1 MHQKRLYG
9 TATIGTKGQIVI
21 PAKAREELGLETGQE
36 LFVVGTGETKV
47 LVLLPSES
55 IEGFIQHLNLQI
67 EQFDSLKKS
76 AKKSTEAKSQ
86 NNK

>member
-21 PAKAREELGLETGQE
+21 PAKAREELGLETGEE
-36 LFVVGTGETKV
+36 LFVIGGGDKKV

-55 IEGFIQHLNLQI
+55 IEEFIQHLNLQI
-67 EQFDSLKKS
+67 EQFDSLKKG
-76 AKKSTEAKSQ
+76 AKKPAEAK
-86 NNK
+86 

>member
-1 MHQKRLYG
+1 MHQKKLYG

-21 PAKAREELGLETGQE
+21 PAKAREELGLQAGQE
-36 LFVVGTGETKV
+36 LFVVGAGETKV

-67 EQFDSLKKS
+67 EQFDSFKQS
-76 AKKSTEAKSQ
+76 AKKPSEAKQ
-86 NNK
+86 

>member
-1 MHQKRLYG
+1 MHQKKLYG

-21 PAKAREELGLETGQE
+21 PAKAREELGLQTGQE
-36 LFVVGTGETKV
+36 LFVVGAGETKV

-67 EQFDSLKKS
+67 EQFDAFKQARKVSD
-76 AKKSTEAKSQ
+76 AK
-86 NNK
+86 